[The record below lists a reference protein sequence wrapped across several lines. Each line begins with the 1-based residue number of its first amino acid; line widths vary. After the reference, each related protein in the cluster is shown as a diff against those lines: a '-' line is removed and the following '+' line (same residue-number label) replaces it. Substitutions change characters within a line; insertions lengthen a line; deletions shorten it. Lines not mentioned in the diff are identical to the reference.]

1 MVDLEFGIERDIC
14 PSYEIAAYIDGE
26 LDAAREVELDLHF
39 ASCGICTD
47 ELNHQKHFLC
57 TLNSSLRNE
66 AEIDLPK
73 DFTKQIVANAESHV
87 VGLRGERERFN
98 AIFIIAALLLFV
110 LFALG
115 ADAGSLFSGIKNLAE
130 QFVAVGGFLGRLVYS
145 FFVGSIIILRTFAAP
160 FQGGLIVA
168 SLFVFI
174 LAFASAFAPKFFVKV
189 RRY

>member
-1 MVDLEFGIERDIC
+1 MMDMDFQIERDIC

-26 LDAAREVELDLHF
+26 LDTAHEIELDMHF
-39 ASCGICTD
+39 ASCSICTD

-66 AEIDLPK
+66 HEIDLPK

-87 VGLRGERERFN
+87 VGLRGSRERFN

-115 ADAGSLFSGIKNLAE
+115 ADAGSLFSAVKTFAE
-130 QFVAVGGFLGRLVYS
+130 QVTAVGMFLGRLIYS
-145 FFVGSIIILRTFAAP
+145 FFVGIIIILRTFAAP
-160 FQGGLIVA
+160 FQGGLIVGA
-168 SLFVFI
+168 LFVCIF
-174 LAFASAFAPKFFVKV
+174 AFASAFAPRFFVKL